1 MCEKFNEA
9 VSLVVSP
16 IRENLLKIPLSTKL
30 QVSEIRL
37 RAERPIVINVK
48 NKFYFLSKEAKL
60 QSSVSEKTIRLS
72 QLDIQNTFTKMCNH
86 SVYSYQNEIKNGFI
100 TLKGG
105 HRVGICGT
113 AVLDKGNVT
122 NLRDI
127 NSLNIRVAQDVSNL
141 ASNWKDIFL
150 KDFTGVLIV
159 GEPASG
165 KTTILRNLAHK
176 FSSGVFGG
184 LTNVSV
190 IDERNEIAASNCG
203 ISHFNLGFCDILT
216 GYPKSVGFEHAIRTL
231 SPEIIICDE
240 LGTKQDVKAIREAV
254 NSGVKIIATFH
265 SRNIF
270 DFINNVRARNILKTY
285 AFDKI
290 IFLKGKSKPGEIFK
304 IYHMEDLKDEI
315 RRSNNAGSFV
325 GSNGVFSI
333 A

>member
-16 IRENLLKIPLSTKL
+16 IRENLLKISLSTKL
-30 QVSEIRL
+30 QISEIRL
-37 RAERPIVINVK
+37 RAGKPIVINVK

-60 QSSVSEKTIRLS
+60 QNSVSENTIQSS

-113 AVLDKGNVT
+113 AVLDKGDVT

-127 NSLNIRVAQDVSNL
+127 NSLNIRVAQNVTNL
-141 ASNWKDIFL
+141 SSDWTDIFS
-150 KDFTGVLIV
+150 KDFTGALIV

-176 FSSGVFGG
+176 FSSGVFGR

-203 ISHFNLGFCDILT
+203 ISQFNLGFCDILT

-240 LGTKQDVKAIREAV
+240 LGTKEDVKAIRKAV

-265 SRNIF
+265 SGNIF
-270 DFINNVRARNILKTY
+270 DLINNVKARNILKTY

-304 IYHMEDLKDEI
+304 ICHMEDLKDEI
-315 RRSNNAGSFV
+315 HRSNNASSFI
-325 GSNGVFSI
+325 GSNGVYSI